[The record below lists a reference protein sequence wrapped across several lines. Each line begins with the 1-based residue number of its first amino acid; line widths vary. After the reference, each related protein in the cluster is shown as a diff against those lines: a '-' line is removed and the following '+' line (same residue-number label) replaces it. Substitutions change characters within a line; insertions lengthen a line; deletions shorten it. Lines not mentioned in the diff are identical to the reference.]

1 MPFGIDDI
9 SFYTANFS
17 LDLQEL
23 AANNGSDAAKYTVGI
38 GQERMSVPGED
49 EDIVTMAANAS
60 LPLLEGM
67 KARSESLDAIT
78 TILFATETGI
88 DQSKAAG
95 VYLHSLLG
103 LSPRCRVV
111 ELKQACYSATAAL
124 QLATAWVARKPKE
137 KVLVIASDIARYER
151 QTPGEATQGCGA
163 VAMIVSSNPRIIELD
178 PETGIHTEDVMDF
191 WRPNYRST
199 ALVDGK
205 YSTKVYLRCVRA
217 AWQDFQQQSD
227 LKFEDFNYFCY
238 HLPFSR
244 MAQKAHNHLA
254 NGNAHDLTGQALEQQ
269 ISASLIYN
277 RITGNSYTAAMYIG
291 LVSLLDNTGENLS
304 GKRIGFFSYGSGS
317 VGEFFTGV
325 LVDGYQDML
334 HKQDHEAM
342 LAARQ
347 PLSYAQYRQMY
358 AFEVPTDGGDHEFAH
373 QTNGKFRLTGISQ
386 HKRLYQSQ

>member
-1 MPFGIDDI
+1 MPVGIDDI
-9 SFYTANFS
+9 SFYTTNFS

-23 AANNGSDAAKYTVGI
+23 ADNNGSNAAKYTVGI
-38 GQERMSVPGED
+38 GQERMSVPGAD
-49 EDIVTMAANAS
+49 EDVVTMAANAC

-67 KARSESLDAIT
+67 AQRDEDPNAIS

-95 VYLHSLLG
+95 VYLHTLLK

-137 KVLVIASDIARYER
+137 KVLVIASDIARYDR
-151 QTPGEATQGCGA
+151 QSPGEATQGCGA
-163 VAMIVSSNPRIIELD
+163 VAMIVRTNPRLVELD

-199 ALVDGK
+199 AIVDGK
-205 YSTKVYLRCVRA
+205 YSTKVYLRCVRS
-217 AWQDFQQQSD
+217 AWQDFRQQSE
-227 LKFEDFNYFCY
+227 LNFLDFDYFCY

-254 NGNAHDLTGQALEQQ
+254 NGNAHELSAETLENQ

-291 LVSLLDNTGENLS
+291 FISLLDNTAKNLA

-317 VGEFFTGV
+317 VGEFFTGT
-325 LVDGYQDML
+325 LVEGYQDML
-334 HKQDHEAM
+334 HKQSHQTM
-342 LAARQ
+342 LESRQ
-347 PLSYAQYRQMY
+347 PLNYADYQKMY
-358 AFEVPTDGGDHEFAH
+358 AFEVPTDGGDHEFEQ

-386 HKRLYQSQ
+386 HKRLYQVR

>member
-1 MPFGIDDI
+1 MFVGIDDI

-38 GQERMSVPGED
+38 GQERMSVPGAD
-49 EDIVTMAANAS
+49 EDVVTMAANAS
-60 LPLLEGM
+60 VPLLEAMVKRGENT
-67 KARSESLDAIT
+67 SAIS

-95 VYLHSLLG
+95 VYLHSLLK

-124 QLATAWVARKPKE
+124 QLATAWVARNPKE
-137 KVLVIASDIARYER
+137 KVLVVASDIARYER

-163 VAMIVSSNPRIIELD
+163 VAMIVSTQPRLVALD

-191 WRPNYRST
+191 WRPNYRAT
-199 ALVDGK
+199 AIVDGK
-205 YSTKVYLRCVRA
+205 YSTKVYLRCVRS
-217 AWQDFQQQSD
+217 AWQDFQLQSE
-227 LKFEDFNYFCY
+227 LQFSDFDYFCY

-254 NGNAHDLTGQALEQQ
+254 NGNAHQLSAQALEDQ
-269 ISASLIYN
+269 ISSSLIYN

-291 LVSLLDNTGENLS
+291 LISLLDNTTADLT

-317 VGEFFTGV
+317 VGEFFTGT
-325 LVDGYQDML
+325 LVVGYQDML
-334 HKQDHEAM
+334 HQQAHQHM
-342 LAARQ
+342 LADRQ
-347 PLSYAQYRQMY
+347 SLNYADYQQMY
-358 AFEVPTDGGDHEFAH
+358 DFEVPTDGGDHAFAK
-373 QTNGKFRLTGISQ
+373 QTNGKFRLAGISQ
-386 HKRLYQSQ
+386 HKRLYEVR

>member
-1 MPFGIDDI
+1 MPVGIDDI
-9 SFYTANFS
+9 SFYTTNFS

-38 GQERMSVPGED
+38 GQERMSVPGAD
-49 EDIVTMAANAS
+49 EDVVTMAANACVT
-60 LPLLEGM
+60 LLEGM
-67 KARSESLDAIT
+67 KERGEDPSAIS

-95 VYLHSLLG
+95 VYLHSLLK

-124 QLATAWVARKPKE
+124 QLATAWVARKRKE
-137 KVLVIASDIARYER
+137 KVLVIASDIARYDR

-163 VAMIVSSNPRIIELD
+163 VAMIVSANPRLIALD

-205 YSTKVYLRCVRA
+205 YSTKVYLRCVRS

-227 LKFEDFNYFCY
+227 LKFGDFDYFCY

-254 NGNAHDLTGQALEQQ
+254 NGNAHQLSAQTLEDQ
-269 ISASLIYN
+269 ISSSLIYN

-291 LVSLLDNTGENLS
+291 LISLLDNTAANLA

-317 VGEFFTGV
+317 VGEFFTGT
-325 LVDGYQDML
+325 LVNGYQGML
-334 HKQDHEAM
+334 HKQSHQAM
-342 LAARQ
+342 LDARQ
-347 PLSYAQYRQMY
+347 PLNYADYQKMY
-358 AFEVPTDGGDHEFAH
+358 AFEVPTDGGDHEFEH

-386 HKRLYQSQ
+386 HKRLYQVR

>member
-1 MPFGIDDI
+1 MPVGIDDI

-23 AANNGSDAAKYTVGI
+23 AAHNGSDAAKYTVGI
-38 GQERMSVPGED
+38 GQERMSVPGAD
-49 EDIVTMAANAS
+49 EDVVTMAANACM
-60 LPLLEGM
+60 PLLEGM
-67 KARSESLDAIT
+67 VERGEDPGAIR

-95 VYLHSLLG
+95 VYLQSLLKM
-103 LSPRCRVV
+103 SPRCRVV
-111 ELKQACYSATAAL
+111 ELKQACYSATAAV
-124 QLATAWVARKPKE
+124 QLATAWVARKPNE

-163 VAMIVSSNPRIIELD
+163 VAMIVSAEPRLIVLD
-178 PETGIHTEDVMDF
+178 PETGVHTEDVMDF

-205 YSTKVYLRCVRA
+205 YSTKVYLRCVRS
-217 AWQDFQQQSD
+217 AWQDFKQQSD
-227 LKFEDFNYFCY
+227 LKFADFDYFCY

-254 NGNAHDLTGQALEQQ
+254 NGNAHHLSEQTLDDQ
-269 ISASLIYN
+269 ISSSLIYN

-291 LVSLLDNTGENLS
+291 LISLLDNTAANLT

-317 VGEFFTGV
+317 VGEFFTGT
-325 LVDGYQDML
+325 LVKGYQKML
-334 HKQDHEAM
+334 HKQSHQAM
-342 LAARQ
+342 LAARKA
-347 PLSYAQYRQMY
+347 LSYADYQKMY
-358 AFEVPTDGGDHEFAH
+358 AFEVPTDGGDHEFEQ
-373 QTNGKFRLTGISQ
+373 QTTGKFRLMGISQ
-386 HKRLYQSQ
+386 HKRLYQVR

>member
-1 MPFGIDDI
+1 MPVGIDDI

-23 AANNGSDAAKYTVGI
+23 AAHNGSDAAKYTVGI
-38 GQERMSVPGED
+38 GQERMSVPGAD
-49 EDIVTMAANAS
+49 EDVVTMAANACM
-60 LPLLEGM
+60 PLFEGM
-67 KARSESLDAIT
+67 VERGEDPGAIR

-95 VYLHSLLG
+95 VYLHSLLKM
-103 LSPRCRVV
+103 SPRCRVV
-111 ELKQACYSATAAL
+111 ELKQACYSATAAV
-124 QLATAWVARKPKE
+124 QLATAWVARKPNE

-163 VAMIVSSNPRIIELD
+163 VAMIVSAEPRLIVLD
-178 PETGIHTEDVMDF
+178 PETGVHTEDVMDF

-205 YSTKVYLRCVRA
+205 YSTKVYLRCVRS
-217 AWQDFQQQSD
+217 AWQDFKQQSD
-227 LKFEDFNYFCY
+227 LKFADFDYFCY

-254 NGNAHDLTGQALEQQ
+254 NGNAHHLSEQTLDDQ
-269 ISASLIYN
+269 ISSSLIYN

-291 LVSLLDNTGENLS
+291 LISLLDNTAANLT

-317 VGEFFTGV
+317 VGEFFTGT
-325 LVDGYQDML
+325 LVKGYQKML
-334 HKQDHEAM
+334 HKQSHQAM
-342 LAARQ
+342 LAARKA
-347 PLSYAQYRQMY
+347 LSYADYQKMY
-358 AFEVPTDGGDHEFAH
+358 AFEVPTDGGDHEFEQ
-373 QTNGKFRLTGISQ
+373 QTTGKFRLMGISQ
-386 HKRLYQSQ
+386 HKRLYQVR